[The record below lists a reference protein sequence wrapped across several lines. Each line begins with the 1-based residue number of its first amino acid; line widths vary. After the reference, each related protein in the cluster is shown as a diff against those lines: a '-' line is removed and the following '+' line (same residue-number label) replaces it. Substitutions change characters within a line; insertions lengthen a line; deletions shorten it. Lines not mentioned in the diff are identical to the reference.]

1 MKANETVLSIAD
13 MLRAFMER
21 DASYDGLFFAAVTT
35 TGIYC
40 RPSCSARKPKPE
52 NVRFFADATDA
63 VRAGFRACLRCKPD
77 ETVAAVPDW
86 VTELASRAE
95 SGERLTDS
103 ELAGEGVNPVVARH
117 AFRKAYGMTF
127 QAYCRSA
134 RVAHAFSGL
143 KQGKRIDDAVFDSGW
158 ESHSGFRDAF
168 TKAAGSPPG
177 AAARRDYIRLTWI
190 QTPLGQMV
198 AGATED
204 SICLL
209 EFNEPVRVAAQL
221 GSLSRKL
228 GIAPLAAESELFV
241 PLRAQLSEYF
251 AGERR
256 QFDLPISYHGTD
268 FQQKVWDALLRI
280 PYGETCSYA
289 ELARDIGA
297 AHAHRAVGNANG
309 RNRIAILVPCHR
321 VIGND
326 GSICGYGGGVWR
338 KLRLLETEAPQ
349 RSKLKP
355 LTGRVV

>member
-1 MKANETVLSIAD
+1 

-52 NVRFFADATDA
+52 NVRFFADAADA
-63 VRAGFRACLRCKPD
+63 VREGFRACLRCKPD
-77 ETVAAVPDW
+77 EAVAPLPDW
-86 VTELASRAE
+86 VAELASRAE

-103 ELAGEGVNPVVARH
+103 ELASEGINPIVARR
-117 AFRKAYGMTF
+117 AFRRAYGMTF

-134 RVAHAFSGL
+134 RVGLAFTGL
-143 KQGKRIDDAVFDSGW
+143 KRGKRIDDAVFDSGW

-168 TKAAGSPPG
+168 TKAAGAPPG
-177 AAARRDYIRLTWI
+177 AAAGKDYIRLTWI

-198 AGATED
+198 AAATEN

-209 EFNEPVRVAAQL
+209 EFNVPERVKTQL
-221 GSLSRKL
+221 DSLSRTL
-228 GIAPLAAESELFV
+228 GLATLAAESELFV
-241 PLRAQLSEYF
+241 PLRTQLSEYF
-251 AGERR
+251 AGERT
-256 QFDLPISYHGTD
+256 QFDLPISCHGTD
-268 FQQKVWDALLRI
+268 FQQKVWNALLRI

-297 AHAHRAVGNANG
+297 PHAHRAVGNANG
-309 RNRIAILVPCHR
+309 RNRLAILIPCHR

-338 KLRLLETEAPQ
+338 KLRLLETEAAPRVGLNQ
-349 RSKLKP
+349 LS
-355 LTGRVV
+355 GRVG